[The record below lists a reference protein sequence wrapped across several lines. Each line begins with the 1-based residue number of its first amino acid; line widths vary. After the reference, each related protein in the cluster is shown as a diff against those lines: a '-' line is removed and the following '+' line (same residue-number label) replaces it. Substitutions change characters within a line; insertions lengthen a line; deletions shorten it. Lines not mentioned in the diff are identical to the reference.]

1 MKITHFGH
9 ACLLVETQTARLLF
23 DPGTLSHG
31 FEGVRDLTA
40 VLITHNHADHLDVER
55 LRLLLTENPG
65 AVLLADADSVPLLD
79 GLNPQSVASGDH
91 IELPVA
97 SGDHIELPG
106 ATIDVLGDTHA
117 PVYRDIP
124 GISNAAYLVD
134 GGAFFH
140 PGDSFVVPEQ
150 TVDIL
155 ALPTSG
161 PWLKVSDAVE
171 YVTAI
176 APRIAVPMHEAALA
190 DTATHYGM
198 IEAFS
203 PAKTAFTPLVAA
215 QPTTFESPR

>member
-23 DPGTLSHG
+23 DPGTFSHG
-31 FEGVRDLTA
+31 FENVRDLTA
-40 VLITHNHADHLDVER
+40 VLITHNHADHLDVDR
-55 LRLLLTENPG
+55 LRVLLDENPG
-65 AVLLADADSVPLLD
+65 VVLLADADSAPLLD
-79 GLNPQSVASGDH
+79 GLSPRIVASGDH
-91 IELPVA
+91 IELA
-97 SGDHIELPG
+97 G
-106 ATIDVLGDTHA
+106 ATIDVLGETHA
-117 PVYRDIP
+117 HVYRDIP

-150 TVDIL
+150 KVDIL

-190 DTATHYGM
+190 DPATHYGM
-198 IEAFS
+198 IDAFS
-203 PAKTAFTPLVAA
+203 PAGTAFTPLVAA
-215 QPTTFESPR
+215 QPTTLESLR

>member
-40 VLITHNHADHLDVER
+40 VLITHNHADHLDVDR
-55 LRLLLTENPG
+55 LRVLLTENPG

-79 GLNPQSVASGDH
+79 GLNPQT
-91 IELPVA
+91 VA

-171 YVTAI
+171 YVTAV

-198 IEAFS
+198 IDAFS
-203 PAKTAFTPLVAA
+203 PAETAFTPLVAA
-215 QPTTFESPR
+215 QPTTFESLR